1 MTDIVAE
8 DRPGEKLLQY
18 SFALTGRLL
27 RLPRV
32 QAALKGLLLLGLG
45 IFLLTRLT
53 SGTLNFYI
61 SDRFEWLTVAAVLGL
76 FVVGGSYRY
85 LLREAGHTPAAPDSA
100 ESDGA
105 VPDSTVAEGSDEAGS
120 LAGEDSHDHSHDH
133 SHALGLS
140 GFLLISLP
148 IILGLLVPPR
158 PLGVAALQNRE
169 VSAGGLGSVLPAA
182 VRSAQVQDSRE
193 RTILDWVL
201 AFHEGRRPAETD
213 IADVIG
219 FVYLAD
225 SSDEVE
231 FTLTRFV
238 VGCCAADAMAVG
250 LPVSLAA
257 GLPPEEELE
266 EGQWVRVSGRF
277 ATPAGNELPVLM
289 AEQLEAVPEP
299 SQPYLY
305 P

>member
-1 MTDIVAE
+1 MSQDSA
-8 DRPGEKLLQY
+8 
-18 SFALTGRLL
+18 AMTGRLL
-27 RLPRV
+27 RLPKV

-45 IFLLTRLT
+45 IFLFTRIT
-53 SGTLNFYI
+53 SGTLNYYI
-61 SDRFEWLTVAAVLGL
+61 SQRFDWLTIAAVLGL
-76 FVVGGSYRY
+76 IVVGLSYRY
-85 LLREAGHTPAAPDSA
+85 LLQEADDTLAAPDDHA
-100 ESDGA
+100 PERLG
-105 VPDSTVAEGSDEAGS
+105 EAGS
-120 LAGEDSHDHSHDH
+120 RDAGYSHQHSHGHDYDHGH
-133 SHALGLS
+133 SHALSWS

-169 VSAGGLGSVLPAA
+169 ISAGGLNSVLPAA
-182 VRSAQVQDSRE
+182 VGSSLVQESGE

-201 AFHEGRRPAETD
+201 AFHQGERPAETD
-213 IADVIG
+213 TADVVG
-219 FVYLAD
+219 FVYLDDAA
-225 SSDEVE
+225 DEVE

-257 GLPPEEELE
+257 GRPSGEELE
-266 EGQWVRVSGRF
+266 EGQWVRVVGQF
-277 ATPAGNELPVLM
+277 AASTGNSIPVLV

-299 SQPYLY
+299 NQPYLY

>member
-1 MTDIVAE
+1 M
-8 DRPGEKLLQY
+8 
-18 SFALTGRLL
+18 GRLL

-85 LLREAGHTPAAPDSA
+85 LFREAGHRA
-100 ESDGA
+100 A

-120 LAGEDSHDHSHDH
+120 LAGEDSHDQSHHH
-133 SHALGLS
+133 SHALGWS

-182 VRSAQVQDSRE
+182 VRSSQVQDSRE

-201 AFHEGRRPAETD
+201 AFHQGRRPAETD

-219 FVYLAD
+219 FVYLDD
-225 SSDEVE
+225 SSEEAE

-250 LPVSLAA
+250 LPVSRVS
-257 GLPPEEELE
+257 GLPSEGELE

-277 ATPAGNELPVLM
+277 ATPTGNELPVLM

>member
-1 MTDIVAE
+1 MKDGLAE
-8 DRPGEKLLQY
+8 DGIGGKVSQN
-18 SFALTGRLL
+18 SGTMTGRLL

-32 QAALKGLLLLGLG
+32 QAAFKGLLLLGLG
-45 IFLLTRLT
+45 IFLFTRIT
-53 SGTLNFYI
+53 SGTLNYYI
-61 SDRFEWLTVAAVLGL
+61 SQRFDWLTIAAVLGL
-76 FVVGGSYRY
+76 FVVGLSYRH
-85 LLREAGHTPAAPDSA
+85 LLQEADDTPAAPGGLASERSGEA
-100 ESDGA
+100 G
-105 VPDSTVAEGSDEAGS
+105 STVAG
-120 LAGEDSHDHSHDH
+120 DSHQHGHDHSHV
-133 SHALGLS
+133 LGWS

-169 VSAGGLGSVLPAA
+169 ISAGGLDAVLPAA
-182 VRSAQVQDSRE
+182 VGSSLVRESSE

-201 AFHEGRRPAETD
+201 AFHQGERPAETD
-213 IADVIG
+213 TADVVG
-219 FVYLAD
+219 FVYLDDAAD
-225 SSDEVE
+225 EAE

-257 GLPPEEELE
+257 GLPSEGELE
-266 EGQWVRVSGRF
+266 EGQWVRVVGQF
-277 ATPAGNELPVLM
+277 AASTGSSIPLLV

-299 SQPYLY
+299 NQPYLY

>member
-1 MTDIVAE
+1 MTDMLAK
-8 DRPGEKLLQY
+8 DRIGEEVLRNIAKMTRKQ
-18 SFALTGRLL
+18 L
-27 RLPRV
+27 RLPKV

-45 IFLLTRLT
+45 IFLLTRIT

-61 SDRFEWLTVAAVLGL
+61 SQRFDWLTIAAVLGL

-85 LLREAGHTPAAPDSA
+85 LLREGGHTSAGSDDTAPRPSGEA
-100 ESDGA
+100 ESL
-105 VPDSTVAEGSDEAGS
+105 AED
-120 LAGEDSHDHSHDH
+120 DNHHHSHT
-133 SHALGLS
+133 LGWS

-169 VSAGGLGSVLPAA
+169 ISAGALDSVLPAA
-182 VRSAQVQDSRE
+182 VRSSRVQESSE

-201 AFHEGRRPAETD
+201 AFHEGERPAETD
-213 IADVIG
+213 TADVIG
-219 FVYLAD
+219 FVYLDDA
-225 SSDEVE
+225 SDEVQ

-257 GLPPEEELE
+257 DLSSEDGLE
-266 EGQWVRVSGRF
+266 EGQWVRVVGQFS
-277 ATPAGNELPVLM
+277 TPAGNALPVLM

-299 SQPYLY
+299 NQPYLY

>member
-1 MTDIVAE
+1 M
-8 DRPGEKLLQY
+8 
-18 SFALTGRLL
+18 TGRLL
-27 RLPRV
+27 RLPKV

-45 IFLLTRLT
+45 IFLFTRIT
-53 SGTLNFYI
+53 SGTLNYYI
-61 SDRFEWLTVAAVLGL
+61 SQRFDWLTIAAVLGL
-76 FVVGGSYRY
+76 FVVGLSYRY
-85 LLREAGHTPAAPDSA
+85 LLQEADDSPAAPDDHA
-100 ESDGA
+100 PERLG
-105 VPDSTVAEGSDEAGS
+105 EAGS
-120 LAGEDSHDHSHDH
+120 RDAGDSRQHSHDH
-133 SHALGLS
+133 SHEHGHDHSHALSWS

-169 VSAGGLGSVLPAA
+169 ISAGGLNSVLPAA
-182 VRSAQVQDSRE
+182 VGSSLVQESSE

-201 AFHEGRRPAETD
+201 AFHQGERPAETD
-213 IADVIG
+213 TADVVG
-219 FVYLAD
+219 FVYLDDAAD
-225 SSDEVE
+225 EAE

-257 GLPPEEELE
+257 DLPSGGELE
-266 EGQWVRVSGRF
+266 EGQWVRVVGQF
-277 ATPAGNELPVLM
+277 AASTGNSIPVLV

-299 SQPYLY
+299 NQPYLY